1 MPELIPKIPENIV
14 IHLGPPDSDAMNVT
28 ENFADYI
35 KNVASS
41 EIYPTWPRE
50 AIIANVLAEISV
62 ALNRVYTEYYRSSG
76 YDFDITS
83 SIAQDQSYVYQRN
96 IFTNVSEIVD
106 EIFNSYLK
114 RPEFIEPLYATF
126 CDGIEVTCNG
136 LSQWGSVDLANQG
149 LTAFEIL
156 KRYYGEDLELVE
168 NVEVS
173 NVNGSAP
180 PVALREGDTG
190 RDVELIQRKLNRIS
204 VNYPGIP
211 KIYPTD
217 GFFDSS
223 TTEAVKKF
231 QEVFDLTPDGIVGKS
246 TWYRIQFIY
255 NAVKRLASLNS
266 EGLRL
271 NDIST
276 KFPSVLKLGD
286 SSSGVLTVQYYLAY
300 ISTYIPSV
308 LDTAIDGT
316 FGEET
321 RNSVLSFQKAYG
333 LEETGVVNRAVWDEI
348 ENVYYSLLR
357 VMPYEFSAGDPLPFP
372 GRVLRVGIEGNDVR
386 ALQEYLN
393 FIANSYPE
401 IPKIS
406 VDGVY
411 GQSTA
416 AAVSAFVNLFG
427 LPGNPERV
435 SAQDWNA
442 IVSVYEDLYRG
453 AEVNSGQYPGYDISS
468 GG

>member
-156 KRYYGEDLELVE
+156 KRYYGENLELVE

-173 NVNGSAP
+173 SVNGSAP

-453 AEVNSGQYPGYDISS
+453 AEVNSGQYPGYDISA

>member
-156 KRYYGEDLELVE
+156 KRYYGENLELVE

-173 NVNGSAP
+173 SVNGSAP

-190 RDVELIQRKLNRIS
+190 RDVELIQIKLNRIS

-217 GFFDSS
+217 GFFDTS
-223 TTEAVKKF
+223 TTNAVKKF
-231 QEVFDLTPDGIVGKS
+231 QEVFVI
-246 TWYRIQFIY
+246 
-255 NAVKRLASLNS
+255 
-266 EGLRL
+266 LR
-271 NDIST
+271 
-276 KFPSVLKLGD
+276 
-286 SSSGVLTVQYYLAY
+286 
-300 ISTYIPSV
+300 
-308 LDTAIDGT
+308 
-316 FGEET
+316 
-321 RNSVLSFQKAYG
+321 
-333 LEETGVVNRAVWDEI
+333 
-348 ENVYYSLLR
+348 
-357 VMPYEFSAGDPLPFP
+357 
-372 GRVLRVGIEGNDVR
+372 
-386 ALQEYLN
+386 
-393 FIANSYPE
+393 
-401 IPKIS
+401 KI
-406 VDGVY
+406 
-411 GQSTA
+411 
-416 AAVSAFVNLFG
+416 
-427 LPGNPERV
+427 
-435 SAQDWNA
+435 
-442 IVSVYEDLYRG
+442 
-453 AEVNSGQYPGYDISS
+453 
-468 GG
+468 

>member
-96 IFTNVSEIVD
+96 IFSNVSEIVD

-156 KRYYGEDLELVE
+156 KRYYGENLELVE

-453 AEVNSGQYPGYDISS
+453 AEVNSGQYPGYDISA